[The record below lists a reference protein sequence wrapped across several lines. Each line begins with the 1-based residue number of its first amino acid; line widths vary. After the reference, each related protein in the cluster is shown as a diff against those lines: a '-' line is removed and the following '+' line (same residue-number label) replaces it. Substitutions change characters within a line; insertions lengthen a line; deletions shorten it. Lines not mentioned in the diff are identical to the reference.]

1 MSPDTATT
9 HQRDPRTAPRPPPGH
24 SPRRWALAALAAA
37 VVAAACSGTE
47 SGAEA
52 GTAQAGGDELNAG
65 GERGT
70 ERERMLLESLG
81 QDPDVDTVE
90 PDCDGSEA
98 PAGDEDTV
106 RLCFV
111 AFGDPSFDGSGPD
124 KLIEGVRITVAAGYQ
139 SRTDG
144 EKWWK
149 SVHGPAWFAGGGS
162 EEFSIHDLRRGGLRV
177 ELWPGEMVRSTPEGV
192 AGAEVPFVVTG
203 ADGTASVTVQRH
215 EPYQFC
221 AVHPDDAGLVAGC
234 GEFDEWFD
242 FADEQPANAY
252 GHSGIP
258 VVFSN
263 SSEPQRSVFV
273 YFSRGRAFYDL
284 DLDSGRY
291 GRFLAGDTHP
301 PGTGK
306 VTHTGFMHVMSPTF
320 GQVKVPLGGDR
331 PWTVAV
337 VKDEDIGEFFEAVSD
352 GWFEQLD
359 FESPPTWAPATLLR
373 TGPDGTATADLDAG
387 DYLFCTPN
395 NTDFSDCTYEDVTA
409 GQHRI
414 LYRHHRI
421 LYRHIVEGRSWLVEL
436 DRANSVA
443 LIEVMA
449 ACDTPQATV
458 WCRSRERYE
467 KARQHL
473 QDTGDWPENWS

>member
-9 HQRDPRTAPRPPPGH
+9 HRRDPRTAPRPPPGRA
-24 SPRRWALAALAAA
+24 PRRWALAALAAA

-124 KLIEGVRITVAAGYQ
+124 KLIEGVRITIQ
-139 SRTDG
+139 
-144 EKWWK
+144 EEE
-149 SVHGPAWFAGGGS
+149 GGVG
-162 EEFSIHDLRRGGLRV
+162 FSILEGETPVWL
-177 ELWPGEMVRSTPEGV
+177 PGARFRPTPESL
-192 AGAEVPFVVTG
+192 AATPLVVTG

-215 EPYQFC
+215 EPYFFC

-234 GEFDEWFD
+234 GEFDPWVSPWFA
-242 FADEQPANAY
+242 FADELPANAY
-252 GHSGIP
+252 GHGGGQT
-258 VVFSN
+258 VRFKN

-273 YFSRGRAFYDL
+273 YFSRGRAFFDL

-387 DYLFCTPN
+387 DYLFCITYQN
-395 NTDFSDCTYEDVTA
+395 GTGGDCTYEDVTA

-414 LYRHHRI
+414 LYRHI
-421 LYRHIVEGRSWLVEL
+421 IESSSWLVEL

-443 LIEVMA
+443 LVEAMA
-449 ACDTPQATV
+449 ACDTPQETV
-458 WCRSRERYE
+458 WCRSRARYE
-467 KARQHL
+467 KARQHR
-473 QDTGDWPENWS
+473 QDTGDWPEDWL